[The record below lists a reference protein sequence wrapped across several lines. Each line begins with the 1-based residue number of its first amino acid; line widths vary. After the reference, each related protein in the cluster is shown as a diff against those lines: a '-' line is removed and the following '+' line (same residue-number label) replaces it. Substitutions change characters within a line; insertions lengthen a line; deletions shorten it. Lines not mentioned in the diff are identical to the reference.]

1 MVCKLE
7 AFLERNSRTESTD
20 IKGTWRN
27 IFFEKEYFYSIVVA
41 IQVMSKKRKLID
53 PDLVYSLC
61 ESNISWNEI
70 ANELHVSRSVLYKW
84 RKDSNFQGPKINVDD
99 IQLNQLISNNI
110 EGQPR
115 RGEVLVG
122 AYISSLGLDV
132 TRNQLRK
139 SLHRVDSDGILFRK
153 TKPIQRRVYSVAGPH
168 HLWHHD
174 GNHKLIRWG
183 IVIHGCI
190 DGCTRNIIYLAA
202 RDNNLSQSVFDLFI
216 NGVSRYQLP
225 DRVRGDKGGENVL
238 VAQYMI
244 SHRGINRS
252 SYIAGSSTHNTRIER
267 LWRDM
272 RQHTIQAYIDLFRSL
287 EEEGM
292 DVCNLLHIYTLQYL
306 FIPTINEALLLFTSI
321 WNNHKL
327 STEHSRSP
335 QQLLFYLKDSCA
347 LPEENI
353 NEEEYGIDIEAA
365 TDMADINQVDCAP
378 IECPLSE
385 LQLLEF
391 QQAISPITLG
401 NGFTEFKRLFRDGL
415 SEIKEIFLR
424 T

>member
-1 MVCKLE
+1 
-7 AFLERNSRTESTD
+7 
-20 IKGTWRN
+20 
-27 IFFEKEYFYSIVVA
+27 
-41 IQVMSKKRKLID
+41 
-53 PDLVYSLC
+53 
-61 ESNISWNEI
+61 
-70 ANELHVSRSVLYKW
+70 
-84 RKDSNFQGPKINVDD
+84 
-99 IQLNQLISNNI
+99 
-110 EGQPR
+110 
-115 RGEVLVG
+115 
-122 AYISSLGLDV
+122 
-132 TRNQLRK
+132 
-139 SLHRVDSDGILFRK
+139 
-153 TKPIQRRVYSVAGPH
+153 
-168 HLWHHD
+168 
-174 GNHKLIRWG
+174 
-183 IVIHGCI
+183 
-190 DGCTRNIIYLAA
+190 
-202 RDNNLSQSVFDLFI
+202 
-216 NGVSRYQLP
+216 
-225 DRVRGDKGGENVL
+225 
-238 VAQYMI
+238 MI
-244 SHRGINRS
+244 SHRGLNRS

-391 QQAISPITLG
+391 QQAVSPITLG
-401 NGFTEFKRLFRDGL
+401 NGFTEFKRLYRDGL
-415 SEIKEIFLR
+415 SKIKEIFFS
-424 T
+424 